1 MRLKSVKIYGFKSFA
16 DRTDID
22 VDGNLV
28 AVVGPN
34 GCGKSNLV
42 DAILWALGELSPKHL
57 RAQVSTDVI
66 FGGSAKRKQLGY
78 AEVILTF
85 DNEEGLL
92 PVMTTEV
99 TVGRKVTRSGES
111 EYFINGRACRL
122 KDIYELFAD
131 SGLGRT
137 GYAIVTQSDIDQ
149 ALSAAPEMR
158 RVWLDEAAGVQKYRT
173 RKKEALSRLES
184 AIQHLTRVEDVIVE
198 IDRQRE
204 PLREEAE
211 AARIYKQKLGSLRE
225 IESGLLIVEV
235 SKLKEQI
242 DSLEVSIRDRR
253 DQSEKLRS
261 EAEADDAE
269 SERLLEQVR
278 IAESEV
284 ERLVEQLNSAT
295 AAVERA
301 TSTRALAAQ
310 RLRNLEELD
319 ENRER
324 EEGAAKTR
332 LERAERLVKTYE
344 TELQEAEQSLT
355 VLLQVISGS
364 ERDAKEFAAKLEEAE
379 KRLSAA
385 RLEEVEKIQ
394 SAARLA
400 HAKERL
406 MQLER
411 ELEGAKEAIPELE
424 EGLKEA
430 EVRHAEAKNRV
441 ETLRKR
447 IATIA
452 AERANNLE
460 EAHQIEDSRR
470 KLLAESASLEGKAQG
485 LRATLESGEGLV
497 AGARAVLEAA
507 KAKKLKGDFRPLSSA
522 IHAPPK
528 IATAIEAALGA
539 AAGDLITS
547 KADCAKDAIEYL
559 KREGLGRATFLA
571 ADLVNPRPRPQ
582 GISALV
588 KEDGILGVAADL
600 VTCDPADK
608 KAVELHLGG
617 VLVADHIDAAV
628 KLARREGFRKIVT
641 LDGEVLYSGGAV
653 TGGRSAK
660 QIAGPLKRQAELEAA
675 EERLKTCNE
684 DIERLSLQASELGS
698 IGSKLM
704 QEERLMLEQLDAS
717 NVELSESVQWV
728 AALREE
734 KTATE
739 RAIAKLS
746 SEILELEAEIK
757 SNPSSYA
764 SETNAE
770 RLEAERNELLSLA
783 AGKAADADQAKRAL
797 EEVEERVRVSKERL
811 QQAELELADA
821 QSALEHRIARLSNME
836 GEREAQTAQLL
847 EAENELEKASAHKIE
862 ADANLARARDTRRQL
877 QEESRSRSEHAKT
890 KRELARNLEDA
901 AYRDDINRARLETK
915 RAGTLARLIEE
926 YNTDED
932 EAMRQAPLVE
942 VPADA
947 ARVANELRRE
957 LKALGDVN
965 LGAIEAYERLTE
977 RYEILARER
986 DDVLSS
992 KAELEKSVAEL
1003 DRLTRGAFT
1012 ETFEK
1017 VNEAF
1022 GEMFSKLFGGGA
1034 ARLILTNP
1042 EKILETGV
1050 DLEVQVPGK
1059 KTQRL
1064 ELLSGGERALSACA
1078 FLFAL
1083 FKVKPSPL
1091 VVLDELDAPLD
1102 GRNVERYVDLLKS
1115 FAERMQ
1121 FIVITHNPT
1130 TIEAAPV
1137 WFGVTM
1143 QEPGVS
1149 TVVPYR
1155 SRRPEIAQREQE
1167 SNESR
1172 SLVPQ
1177 SS

>member
-111 EYFINGRACRL
+111 DYSINGRACRL

-184 AIQHLTRVEDVIVE
+184 ALQHLTRVEDVIAE

-211 AARIYKQKLGSLRE
+211 AARTYKQKLGSLRE

-242 DSLEVSIRDRR
+242 DSLEVTIRERR
-253 DQSEKLRS
+253 SQSEQLRA

-278 IAESEV
+278 VAEAEV
-284 ERLVEQLNSAT
+284 EQLVEQLNLAV

-301 TSTRALAAQ
+301 SSKRALAQQ

-324 EEGAAKTR
+324 EEGAAKAR
-332 LERAERLVKTYE
+332 LERAERLVKAYE
-344 TELQEAEQSLT
+344 TELQEAEQSLA

-364 ERDAKEFAAKLEEAE
+364 EQDAKAFAAKLEDAE

-406 MQLER
+406 KQLER

-424 EGLKEA
+424 SGLKEA
-430 EVRHAEAKNRV
+430 ELRHAEAKSGV
-441 ETLRKR
+441 ESIRGRTAS
-447 IATIA
+447 IAS
-452 AERANNLE
+452 ERTSNLE
-460 EAHQIEDSRR
+460 ALHQIEESRR
-470 KLLAESASLEGKAQG
+470 KVLAESASLEGKVQG
-485 LRATLESGEGLV
+485 LRATLESGEGLI

-507 KAKKLKGDFRPLSSA
+507 KARVLKGDYRPLASA
-522 IHAPPK
+522 IHVPSEF
-528 IATAIEAALGA
+528 ATAIEAALGA

-547 KADCAKDAIEYL
+547 KADYAKVAIEYL
-559 KREGLGRATFLA
+559 KKEGLGRATFLA

-582 GISALV
+582 GISALA

-600 VTCDPADK
+600 VSCDPADTN
-608 KAVELHLGG
+608 AIELHLGG
-617 VLVADHIDAAV
+617 VLVAEGIDNAV

-641 LDGEVLYSGGAV
+641 LDGEVLYAGGAV

-660 QIAGPLKRQAELEAA
+660 QSSGPLKRQAELEEAEKRLKICA
-675 EERLKTCNE
+675 EEA
-684 DIERLSLQASELGS
+684 ERLSLEASDLES
-698 IGSKLM
+698 TGSKLM
-704 QEERLMLEQLDAS
+704 QEERLLLAQLDSA
-717 NVELSESVQWV
+717 NIELSESVQWV

-739 RAIAKLS
+739 RAMSKLT
-746 SEILELEAEIK
+746 SEILELEAEVN
-757 SNPSSYA
+757 SNPSTYA
-764 SETNAE
+764 SETDAE
-770 RLEAERNELLSLA
+770 KLEAERNELLSLA

-797 EEVEERVRVSKERL
+797 EEIEERVRVSKERL

-821 QSALEHRIARLSNME
+821 QNALEHRVERLSNFE
-836 GEREAQTAQLL
+836 GEREAQIAQLL
-847 EAENELEKASAHKIE
+847 ESENELERAVAQKAE
-862 ADANLARARDTRRQL
+862 AEANLARARDARRNL

-932 EAMRQAPLVE
+932 EAMKQAPLVE
-942 VPADA
+942 IPADA
-947 ARVANELRRE
+947 AKIANELRRE

-977 RYEILARER
+977 RYDVLARER

-992 KAELEKSVAEL
+992 KAELDKSVAEL

-1017 VNEAF
+1017 VNQAF
-1022 GEMFSKLFGGGA
+1022 GEMFAKLFGGGE
-1034 ARLILTNP
+1034 ARLILTNA

-1050 DLEVQVPGK
+1050 DIEVQVPGK

-1102 GRNVERYVDLLKS
+1102 GRNVERYVDLLKT

-1155 SRRPEIAQREQE
+1155 SRRPELEAAGEVAE
-1167 SNESR
+1167 EPLT
-1172 SLVPQ
+1172 LVPQ